1 MNRRTML
8 GGVAGVA
15 GGTLM
20 VGATALA
27 KPKKKGPGVITLPVT
42 GKRTSTGP
50 TGLPL
55 VQRLA
60 GTLSISGF
68 AVEDGALMAVGTLV
82 ARATDV
88 LTGAR
93 LGSVSEDV
101 AVPVNL
107 AASTLTCD
115 VLSLV
120 LGPLHLELLGLV
132 IDLNQVVLNITA
144 DPLGGLLGQLLC
156 ALAGLPLLDV
166 IADILNR
173 ILDLFGAL

>member
-8 GGVAGVA
+8 AGVA
-15 GGTLM
+15 GAAGGTLV

-27 KPKKKGPGVITLPVT
+27 KPKKKGPGEIAVPVT
-42 GKRTSTGP
+42 GKRTTTSS
-50 TGLPL
+50 TGLPV

-60 GTLSISGF
+60 GTLNISNF
-68 AVEDGALMAVGTLV
+68 VVEDGVLMAVGTLV

-93 LGSVSEDV
+93 LGSVTEDV
-101 AVPVNL
+101 SMPVNL
-107 AASTLTCD
+107 AASTLTCE

-120 LGPLHLELLGLV
+120 LGPLHLDLLGLV

-156 ALAGLPLLDV
+156 ALAGPLLLDV

-173 ILDLFGAL
+173 ILDLFGSL